1 MKFRTVAWSNMRRN
15 PVRSILTGLSL
26 AVSAATLVIV
36 LGLDQGYTS
45 AVTSDLVDKTG
56 VHMYITKEGCPIE
69 AASVIAQGGLS
80 PLYVTEELVPQLS
93 QHDNVESVLPF
104 QLFTSTTE
112 DGSRTDI
119 FMGVTQ
125 AVETIRP
132 DWKYQNG
139 GWFQSE
145 SSVILGAEIAR
156 IEMLSVGDKTYS
168 DVFDREFT
176 VTGIL
181 ERNYSQDDGM
191 LYIPLVTAQEM
202 VSRQGKLS
210 AIAIKTSDIN
220 GFDRTRNEIRASIPE
235 DYYVVGAQELSEG
248 ILSFFAS
255 TRIIMFVMVI
265 VALIISVF
273 GVVNTMLMAV
283 MERRR
288 EIAYLR
294 CVGAGKTDIL
304 RLITMEAFAISLT
317 GSIVGALI
325 GLSISP
331 AFGNF
336 MRSFLVAYI
345 PAGSIVKPDIGISML
360 ALIGCT
366 CVGVICSLYP
376 AHRASR
382 IVPMEVLRND

>member
-1 MKFRTVAWSNMRRN
+1 MTFKEVAWNNMRRN

-45 AVTSDLVDKTG
+45 AVTTDLVDKTG

-80 PLYVTEELVPQLS
+80 PLYVKEDLVPILS
-93 QHDNVESVLPF
+93 QHPNVETVLPF

-112 DGSRTDI
+112 DGTRTDI
-119 FMGVTQ
+119 FMGITE
-125 AVETIRP
+125 AIMKIRP
-132 DWKYQNG
+132 DWQFKTG
-139 GWFQSE
+139 GWFQKDDSI
-145 SSVILGAEIAR
+145 ILGAEIAR
-156 IEMLSVGDKTYS
+156 IERLSVGETTYS
-168 DVFDREFT
+168 DVFDREFI

-181 ERNYSQDDGM
+181 ERNYSQDDGT
-191 LYIPLVTAQEM
+191 LYIPLKTAQEM

-210 AIAIKTSDIN
+210 AIAIKTNDIN
-220 GFDRTRNEIRASIPE
+220 AFDITRNEIRASIPE
-235 DYYVVGAQELSEG
+235 EYYVVGARELSEG
-248 ILSFFAS
+248 ILTFFAS

-265 VALIISVF
+265 VALLISVF

-283 MERRR
+283 IERRR

-294 CVGAGKTDIL
+294 CVGAGKKDIL
-304 RLITMEAFAISLT
+304 RLITLEAFAISLT
-317 GSIVGALI
+317 GSVIGVIV

-345 PAGSIVKPDIGISML
+345 PSGSIVKPDLGITLL

-366 CVGVICSLYP
+366 LIGVICSLYP
-376 AHRASR
+376 ALRASK